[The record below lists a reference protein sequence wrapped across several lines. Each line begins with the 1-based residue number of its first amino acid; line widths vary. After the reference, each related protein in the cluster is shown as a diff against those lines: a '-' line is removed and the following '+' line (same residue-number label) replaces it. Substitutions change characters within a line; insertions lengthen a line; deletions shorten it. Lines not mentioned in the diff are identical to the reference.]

1 MLIFRWRGL
10 IHLTAIRRRIPST
23 SNSSVM
29 SSNRG
34 CSASSWIPCQT
45 SATSRAT
52 RRPSR
57 SCSTSQCAAPEVPSS
72 RDVRTYCRGSGS
84 TFRNQPPSRWSF
96 LGCLGVARRQ
106 WLPSLQVL
114 WSSGSH
120 TVARP
125 LLCDF
130 SVRLFFHISSSDFY
144 LSYFTKLQ
152 FLLICSNPVTSAVS
166 LP

>member
-1 MLIFRWRGL
+1 MLIFRWRGMT
-10 IHLTAIRRRIPST
+10 HSTVIRQRIPNT
-23 SNSSVM
+23 SNGSVM
-29 SSNRG
+29 SSNKG

-45 SATSRAT
+45 SATSHAT

-57 SCSTSQCAAPEVPSS
+57 SCSTSQCAAPEAPSS
-72 RDVRTYCRGSGS
+72 RDARTYCRGSGS

-96 LGCLGVARRQ
+96 LGCLGVARRR

-120 TVARP
+120 TVARL

-130 SVRLFFHISSSDFY
+130 SVRLFCHVSSSDFY
-144 LSYFTKLQ
+144 LSYFTRLQ
-152 FLLICSNPVTSAVS
+152 FLRIYSSPVITAVS
-166 LP
+166 LS